1 MNQNHTPNSNL
12 RRYNFFF
19 VFYHV
24 LILTFPPG
32 QSGWGVATHTGAGHA
47 EDVLGVDLRPS
58 VYPEIVGI
66 SGGST
71 NTLVK

>member
-1 MNQNHTPNSNL
+1 MNQNHPQILT
-12 RRYNFFF
+12 YVATIFFF

-47 EDVLGVDLRPS
+47 EDVLGVDLPPLRVARDRRHLRRIYKHVS
-58 VYPEIVGI
+58 
-66 SGGST
+66 
-71 NTLVK
+71 